1 MRGALVAAYLWN
13 APEARA
19 AAESSLGDELSAR
32 IDAIRSMVTAGLPE
46 VRPDQL
52 RHEAEFENGL
62 LVVTFY
68 GVLDEPPLNSD
79 AFELTYEQLRGAVLQ
94 SADELTFQRTQSC
107 AGEDA
112 SCEPPSSEQVATEVM
127 TGSKIERV
135 SPLGDDATALKHLAS
150 VRIGYRR
157 GSWRGDLRVQFAAQP
172 AVVTVTVIE
181 VSG

>member
-19 AAESSLGDELSAR
+19 AAESSLGDELSDR
-32 IDAIRSMVTAGLPE
+32 IDAISSMVSEGLPG

-68 GVLDEPPLNSD
+68 GVLDEPPESPE
-79 AFELTYEQLRGAVLQ
+79 AFELAYDDLRGAV
-94 SADELTFQRTQSC
+94 SRSVDELTSQRSQSC
-107 AGEDA
+107 SAEGEADQT
-112 SCEPPSSEQVATEVM
+112 S
-127 TGSKIERV
+127 
-135 SPLGDDATALKHLAS
+135 LKHLAS
-150 VRIGYRR
+150 VRIGYRQ

-172 AVVTVTVIE
+172 AMVTVTVIE

>member
-19 AAESSLGDELSAR
+19 AAELSMGDALSDR
-32 IDAIRSMVTAGLPE
+32 IDAIRSMVSEGLPG

-52 RHEAEFENGL
+52 RHEAEYENGL

-68 GVLDEPPLNSD
+68 GVLDEPPVSPD
-79 AFELTYEQLRGAVLQ
+79 AFESTYEELRDAVLN
-94 SADELTFQRTQSC
+94 SADELTFQRTQSS
-107 AGEDA
+107 AAEGETD
-112 SCEPPSSEQVATEVM
+112 Q
-127 TGSKIERV
+127 
-135 SPLGDDATALKHLAS
+135 TALKHLAS

-172 AVVTVTVIE
+172 AVVIVTVIE